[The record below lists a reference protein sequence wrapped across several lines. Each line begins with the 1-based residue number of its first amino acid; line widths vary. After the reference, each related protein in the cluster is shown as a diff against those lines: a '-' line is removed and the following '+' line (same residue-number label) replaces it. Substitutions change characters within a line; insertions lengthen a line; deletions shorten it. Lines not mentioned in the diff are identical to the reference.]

1 MSLVSSE
8 SVSDREGARVGQPP
22 SLTETAERRM
32 ASGTIIPDTAHPGTH
47 RERTQSATKGVTGE
61 EGMEIKPSSN
71 EMKWQVVL

>member
-1 MSLVSSE
+1 
-8 SVSDREGARVGQPP
+8 
-22 SLTETAERRM
+22 M